1 MNKISQISLIGLIGL
16 ICPLNTSANTIMHK
30 IAKKITQI
38 GLTGLV
44 GLSATFVALAP
55 NAATAVSLRAASNLG
70 LVGYWTFDEGTG
82 LRANDFSG
90 KNNYGTLS
98 GTTKP
103 TWVSGKHGKALS
115 FDGTSGY
122 VDAGNQSSVNLTT
135 AITAS
140 VWIKYNVDPKTLR
153 YNGIISKQV
162 STNAYQLQ
170 TYSTDGR
177 IEFVIGTGVTAAA
190 SISNTVLKQGAWYHI
205 VGTFD
210 GSNVRMYVNGIAD
223 GTPAPYVGTIPI
235 SSNNLV
241 IGKNYDGTNKFF
253 NGLID
258 DVRIYSRA
266 LSAAEIYNL
275 YKSGSQVVNK
285 IEPVRLNQGLVGY
298 WSFDGNTLYNNVA
311 DLSGSGNHGLLQPV
325 TATSSMKVA
334 GKLGQALKFNG
345 SSTYLEHGDVLDIGL
360 SNWSVAV
367 WVKTADKTTS
377 YTGIV
382 QKADSSADDGRWALV
397 LNNQKAQAV
406 FDTGS
411 SNVVTSNTSISDGKW
426 HYIVSTWNR
435 TGKMTLYVDGSS
447 DGTPVDIS
455 SAAAFNAITN
465 KSLRVGSYTLSG
477 SANASNFFNGLID
490 DVRIYNRALNP
501 SEIKALYNMGQATI
515 NKTPV
520 NRLNQGLVGYWT
532 FDGKD
537 TATNIKDVSGNGNHG
552 LLQPT
557 NATSSMK
564 VAGKIGQGLKFNG
577 STQSV
582 AAVSK
587 VDVTDA
593 MTLTY
598 WIRNDKNAESYIG
611 NMRWNGVSG
620 YAMTLNNGIFY
631 WGNGTSQQ
639 AWSSGATSGL
649 GKWNHIVITLD
660 ANRITSY
667 KNGAYVNSVAKSI
680 SGNVGSGGYTLKL
693 GMDAS
698 PGSYYLKGTLDD
710 VRIYNRALS
719 ASEVKSLY
727 NMGR

>member
-1 MNKISQISLIGLIGL
+1 
-16 ICPLNTSANTIMHK
+16 MHK

>member
-177 IEFVIGTGVTAAA
+177 IEFVIG
-190 SISNTVLKQGAWYHI
+190 
-205 VGTFD
+205 
-210 GSNVRMYVNGIAD
+210 
-223 GTPAPYVGTIPI
+223 
-235 SSNNLV
+235 
-241 IGKNYDGTNKFF
+241 KNYDGTNKFF

-285 IEPVRLNQGLVGY
+285 IEPVRLNQGLVGD

-520 NRLNQGLVGYWT
+520 NRL
-532 FDGKD
+532 
-537 TATNIKDVSGNGNHG
+537 
-552 LLQPT
+552 
-557 NATSSMK
+557 
-564 VAGKIGQGLKFNG
+564 
-577 STQSV
+577 
-582 AAVSK
+582 
-587 VDVTDA
+587 
-593 MTLTY
+593 
-598 WIRNDKNAESYIG
+598 
-611 NMRWNGVSG
+611 
-620 YAMTLNNGIFY
+620 
-631 WGNGTSQQ
+631 
-639 AWSSGATSGL
+639 
-649 GKWNHIVITLD
+649 
-660 ANRITSY
+660 
-667 KNGAYVNSVAKSI
+667 
-680 SGNVGSGGYTLKL
+680 
-693 GMDAS
+693 
-698 PGSYYLKGTLDD
+698 
-710 VRIYNRALS
+710 
-719 ASEVKSLY
+719 
-727 NMGR
+727 

>member
-38 GLTGLV
+38 

-82 LRANDFSG
+82 LRANDFRG

-266 LSAAEIYNL
+266 LSAAEVYNL

-639 AWSSGATSGL
+639 A
-649 GKWNHIVITLD
+649 V
-660 ANRITSY
+660 
-667 KNGAYVNSVAKSI
+667 V
-680 SGNVGSGGYTLKL
+680 
-693 GMDAS
+693 
-698 PGSYYLKGTLDD
+698 
-710 VRIYNRALS
+710 
-719 ASEVKSLY
+719 
-727 NMGR
+727 